1 MLVSICINGAFYFYL
16 TVLQIQIVKNRLQ
29 PIKYAVTGLYTP
41 FHTGH
46 LKKLSYSSDKL
57 EECVS
62 SIERETNSLVRQTKT
77 DTKHQRNH
85 PDLLTYIFLKSLNL
99 H

>member
-16 TVLQIQIVKNRLQ
+16 TVLQIQSVKNRLQ

-46 LKKLSYSSDKL
+46 LKKLSYSSEKL

-62 SIERETNSLVRQTKT
+62 PIERDKLISETN
-77 DTKHQRNH
+77 
-85 PDLLTYIFLKSLNL
+85 
-99 H
+99 